1 MDAVIASP
9 IAAAAGGSFLI
20 ESRTPDEIFTPE
32 DLSEEQRQ
40 IAATAELFAREEIL
54 PHAAAIEAK
63 EPGALTAVLRK
74 IAELGFTALDIPE
87 EFGGL
92 GMDKVSSTLITD
104 HISVLASFS
113 TAFGAHIGIAT
124 LPLVWY
130 GTEEQKQRYL
140 PKLATCEWIGAYG
153 LSEASSGSDAMN
165 IRTRAVLSSDGAH
178 YILNGEKQWL
188 TNCGIADLYT
198 VFAKID
204 GEKFSAFLIERATP
218 GLTVGAE
225 EHKLGIHGSST
236 CPLVLQDCKIP
247 AGNLLGEAGKGHH
260 IAFNVLNVG
269 RFKLGVACIGGARHA
284 LAQMIRYAKERK
296 AFGKPIAEFGLI
308 QRKISS
314 AAAQLYA
321 AESMAYRLAGLIDAR
336 LDTARLDSARA
347 EQTGGPSGQSIDVP
361 RKIEEYAVECSILK
375 VYGSEMLTLV
385 ADELIATMGGY
396 GYVEEYPAER
406 TYRDARINRIF
417 EGTNEINRLIITGWM
432 MKRAMSGKLPLL
444 GAIKRV
450 MDEVMEPPAFG
461 GDSDAGQP
469 LAHETAVLAAVKKMA
484 LFAAGV
490 ASQRFM
496 TALEEQQE
504 IMADLADMISQVFAL
519 ESALVRAQKIASA
532 GRGSAEVA
540 AAMTGLLAE
549 ESMALAEQAAR
560 RVLAAS
566 SEGDAL
572 DHAVGDS
579 AAPGAIDAVRCGH
592 VEPRRGSQVH
602 RAGTL
607 SFLKDELPVLMQPA
621 PSDSKTIRVL
631 LAEAESSLAEGP
643 HAERARR
650 DAETLLLHAIRE
662 DVPDANLA
670 WLIAHDNE
678 TLPAHARHGFSRV
691 GRTPPCRRAHS
702 IHYGRG

>member
-1 MDAVIASP
+1 MDAIAVSP
-9 IAAAAGGSFLI
+9 IVAAAGGSFLL

-40 IAATAELFAREEIL
+40 IAATAERFAREEIL
-54 PHAAAIEAK
+54 PRVPAIERK
-63 EPGALTAVLRK
+63 EPGAMPAILRK
-74 IAELGFTALDIPE
+74 AAELGFTAVDVPE
-87 EFGGL
+87 EHGGL
-92 GMDKVSSTLITD
+92 GMDKVGSTLITD

-140 PKLATCEWIGAYG
+140 PKLASCEWIGAYG

-165 IRTRAVLSSDGAH
+165 IRTRATLTADGSH

-188 TNCGIADLYT
+188 TNGGTAGLYT

-204 GEKFSAFLIERATP
+204 GEKFSAFLIERDTP

-225 EHKLGIHGSST
+225 EHKLGIRGSST
-236 CPLVLQDCKIP
+236 CPLILQDCRIP
-247 AGNLLGEAGKGHH
+247 KENLLGEAGKGHH

-269 RFKLGVACIGGARHA
+269 RFKLGVACVGGARHA
-284 LAQMIRYAKERK
+284 LAAMIKYAKDRR
-296 AFGKPIAEFGLI
+296 AFGKSIAEFGLI

-321 AESMAYRLAGLIDAR
+321 AESMVYRTAGLIDAK
-336 LDTARLDSARA
+336 LA
-347 EQTGGPSGQSIDVP
+347 GPGSEGLAQAVDVP
-361 RKIEEYAVECSILK
+361 RSIEEYAVECSILK

-385 ADELIATMGGY
+385 ADELIATMGGF

-444 GAIKRV
+444 AAIKRV
-450 MDEVMEPPAFG
+450 MEEVMEPPTFG
-461 GDSDAGQP
+461 GDADAGQP

-496 TALEEQQE
+496 TGLEEQQE
-504 IMADLADMISQVFAL
+504 IMADLADMISQAYAL
-519 ESALVRAQKIASA
+519 ESALVRAQKMART
-532 GRGSAEVA
+532 GRSSAEVA
-540 AAMTGLLAE
+540 AAMTGLLADE
-549 ESMALAEQAAR
+549 AIALAEQAAR
-560 RVLAAS
+560 RVLAACG
-566 SEGDAL
+566 EGDAL
-572 DHAVGDS
+572 STQLAILRRLARATPGNAVALS
-579 AAPGAIDAVRCGH
+579 RAVARQCI
-592 VEPRRGSQVH
+592 
-602 RAGTL
+602 
-607 SFLKDELPVLMQPA
+607 ELERYPV
-621 PSDSKTIRVL
+621 
-631 LAEAESSLAEGP
+631 
-643 HAERARR
+643 
-650 DAETLLLHAIRE
+650 
-662 DVPDANLA
+662 
-670 WLIAHDNE
+670 
-678 TLPAHARHGFSRV
+678 
-691 GRTPPCRRAHS
+691 
-702 IHYGRG
+702 

>member
-1 MDAVIASP
+1 M
-9 IAAAAGGSFLI
+9 L

-32 DLSEEQRQ
+32 DLNEEQRQ
-40 IAATAELFAREEIL
+40 IAATAERFAREEIL
-54 PHAAAIEAK
+54 PHVAAIERK
-63 EPGALTAVLRK
+63 EPGAMPAILRK
-74 IAELGFTALDIPE
+74 AAELGFTAVDVPE
-87 EFGGL
+87 EYGGL
-92 GMDKVSSTLITD
+92 GMDRVSSTLITD

-140 PKLATCEWIGAYG
+140 PSLASCESIGAYG

-165 IRTRAVLSSDGAH
+165 IRTRATLTADGAH

-188 TNCGIADLYT
+188 TNGGTAGLYT

-204 GEKFSAFLIERATP
+204 GEKFSAFLIERGTP

-225 EHKLGIHGSST
+225 EHKLGIRGSST
-236 CPLVLQDCKIP
+236 CPLILQDCRIP
-247 AGNLLGEAGKGHH
+247 KENLLGEAGKGHH

-269 RFKLGVACIGGARHA
+269 RFKLGVACVGGARHA
-284 LAQMIRYAKERK
+284 LASMIRYAKERR
-296 AFGKPIAEFGLI
+296 AFGKSIAEFGLI

-321 AESMAYRLAGLIDAR
+321 AESMVYRTAGLIDAK
-336 LDTARLDSARA
+336 LAGASAA
-347 EQTGGPSGQSIDVP
+347 EDADVP
-361 RKIEEYAVECSILK
+361 RSVDVPRSIEEYAVECSILK

-385 ADELIATMGGY
+385 ADELIATMGGF
-396 GYVEEYPAER
+396 GYVEDYPAER

-450 MDEVMEPPAFG
+450 MDEVTEPPAFG
-461 GDSDAGQP
+461 GDANEGQP

-496 TALEEQQE
+496 AGLEQQQE
-504 IMADLADMISQVFAL
+504 IMADLADMISQVYAL
-519 ESALVRAQKIASA
+519 ESALLRAQKLAHA
-532 GRGSAEVA
+532 GRSSAEVA

-549 ESMALAEQAAR
+549 ETMALAEQAAR
-560 RVLAAS
+560 RVLAACG
-566 SEGDAL
+566 EGDAL
-572 DHAVGDS
+572 STQLAILRRLARSTPADVVALSRAV
-579 AAPGAIDAVRCGH
+579 ARQCI
-592 VEPRRGSQVH
+592 
-602 RAGTL
+602 
-607 SFLKDELPVLMQPA
+607 ELERYPV
-621 PSDSKTIRVL
+621 
-631 LAEAESSLAEGP
+631 
-643 HAERARR
+643 
-650 DAETLLLHAIRE
+650 
-662 DVPDANLA
+662 
-670 WLIAHDNE
+670 
-678 TLPAHARHGFSRV
+678 
-691 GRTPPCRRAHS
+691 
-702 IHYGRG
+702 